1 MRHGAAVSF
10 RFSFSVAEGVVWAR
24 RVAAKEV
31 ERQHHRGRGVTEFVT
46 LESAVWRT
54 DPALSRNLK
63 PPPLGGGV
71 FTPLE
76 AMISLAFSGVNRG
89 LDILAQRQFDHDRS
103 LEHAGPI
110 TGYGCSAA
118 EGHWSFAG
126 RFAAPPTPEQRL
138 DSCCRPSMSGSGWW
152 RRAPWSSHR

>member
-71 FTPLE
+71 FTLSLIH
-76 AMISLAFSGVNRG
+76 ISEPT
-89 LDILAQRQFDHDRS
+89 RQ
-103 LEHAGPI
+103 
-110 TGYGCSAA
+110 A
-118 EGHWSFAG
+118 EISYAVFC
-126 RFAAPPTPEQRL
+126 L
-138 DSCCRPSMSGSGWW
+138 KKKNK
-152 RRAPWSSHR
+152 

>member
-71 FTPLE
+71 FTELRCAPIDG
-76 AMISLAFSGVNRG
+76 ARAVRATGSNRFVG
-89 LDILAQRQFDHDRS
+89 AAIER
-103 LEHAGPI
+103 AGGTVHLTRCRYARARGRAAAI
-110 TGYGCSAA
+110 TGDRAA
-118 EGHWSFAG
+118 RPARAG
-126 RFAAPPTPEQRL
+126 GVVLRRWPAPAFPLVEIN
-138 DSCCRPSMSGSGWW
+138 G
-152 RRAPWSSHR
+152 

>member
-71 FTPLE
+71 FTRADRRPNPTPIN
-76 AMISLAFSGVNRG
+76 MIRKCDKLIGDFGHVQVLQNNCASLGYGIAASCR
-89 LDILAQRQFDHDRS
+89 LLARWPGGGRPDRS
-103 LEHAGPI
+103 CERCRAVRTFSFTFADAAG
-110 TGYGCSAA
+110 
-118 EGHWSFAG
+118 
-126 RFAAPPTPEQRL
+126 
-138 DSCCRPSMSGSGWW
+138 
-152 RRAPWSSHR
+152 